1 MSVSEEMEIA
11 GWASLSCDAGA
22 LPQRFVAPADDGTPH
37 PLAAAAAQ
45 RLLHE
50 LATGVLAR
58 GIDFHS
64 VGAGKMFGVL
74 VVVDA
79 NGEPGCLRGFSGMI
93 GQRWNVA
100 GFVPPLFDAAA
111 LATFWPAG
119 ELEVDAMTQAIAALE
134 GDERAAMI
142 AARRERSRELWAR
155 IQTHYRI
162 ADAHGRVRTN
172 AELFAPAAPPGGAGD
187 CAGPKLIA
195 AAYRNALRP
204 LALAEVWWGAPMG
217 ERTQGT
223 FHAPCATKCGPILRH
238 MLAGA

>member
-1 MSVSEEMEIA
+1 MAIE
-11 GWASLSCDAGA
+11 GWAPLSCETSA
-22 LPQRFVAPADDGTPH
+22 LPSRFVAPAHDGTPH
-37 PLAAAAAQ
+37 PLAAAAARQ
-45 RLLHE
+45 LLDE
-50 LATGVLAR
+50 LAAGALAR

-64 VGAGKMFGVL
+64 PGAGKMFGVL

-79 NGEPGCLRGFSGMI
+79 HGEPGCLRGFSGMI

-100 GFVPPLFDAAA
+100 GFVPPVFDAAA

-119 ELEVDAMTQAIAALE
+119 ELEVDAMTQAIEGLE

-142 AARRERSRELWAR
+142 AVRRERSRELWAR

-162 ADAHGRVRTN
+162 ADAHGNVRTN
-172 AELFAPAAPPGGAGD
+172 AELFAPAAAPGGAGD

-195 AAYRNALRP
+195 AAYRSALRP
-204 LALAEVWWGAPMG
+204 RALAEVWWGAPMG

-223 FHAPCATKCGPILRH
+223 FHAPCTSKCGPILRH
-238 MLAGA
+238 MLAGL